1 MAHLAR
7 ACVAASTPCSSAP
20 PEQSPRRTCKAVR
33 RAELNIQR
41 SCAHWRSYLCH
52 RVPGNLKFCFSRFHR
67 MIQLM
72 FTDKFTSRNA
82 VHRMWRTTRWRA
94 PATRDPGAAGAA
106 RAAAAARRASRVGRS
121 KNLCGACSTTTAG
134 QNAKAKTAGATA
146 TKNEPPADSDTG
158 RRRAACIACSNA
170 SYPAYNGMLSRL
182 RASSHSRVSGREHAI
197 VRRGRPMAI
206 GAG

>member
-82 VHRMWRTTRWRA
+82 VHRMWRTTPVRA
-94 PATRDPGAAGAA
+94 VARPLAPPGT
-106 RAAAAARRASRVGRS
+106 AARRASRVGRS

-146 TKNEPPADSDTG
+146 TNPRPTPV
-158 RRRAACIACSNA
+158 AAV
-170 SYPAYNGMLSRL
+170 L
-182 RASSHSRVSGREHAI
+182 RASHAPTPPTQHITVCSHVSGPALTLASQDVSTRLCDEADRWRL
-197 VRRGRPMAI
+197 VQDETVP
-206 GAG
+206 GAGSGH

>member
-82 VHRMWRTTRWRA
+82 VHRMWRTTPVRA
-94 PATRDPGAAGAA
+94 VARPLAPPGTRALP
-106 RAAAAARRASRVGRS
+106 
-121 KNLCGACSTTTAG
+121 
-134 QNAKAKTAGATA
+134 
-146 TKNEPPADSDTG
+146 
-158 RRRAACIACSNA
+158 
-170 SYPAYNGMLSRL
+170 
-182 RASSHSRVSGREHAI
+182 
-197 VRRGRPMAI
+197 VRRGPRPRR
-206 GAG
+206 GGRAGSADRKICVGPAVLPPPVKTQKPKPPAPQQRTPGRHRSPPCCVHRMLQRLLPSI

>member
-82 VHRMWRTTRWRA
+82 VHRMWGTTRWRA
-94 PATRDPGAAGAA
+94 RHPVPGRCRCGAGRGRGAAGEPG
-106 RAAAAARRASRVGRS
+106 RPIEKSVWGLQYYHRRS
-121 KNLCGACSTTTAG
+121 KRKS
-134 QNAKAKTAGATA
+134 QNRRRHS
-146 TKNEPPADSDTG
+146 NEPPADTG